1 MSEPASDTIATTNI
15 VSIAKPYK
23 LQFEQAQDSWV
34 LLYPEGMVKLNGP
47 AGEILKR
54 CDGVKN
60 ILAVIDELESAFD
73 QQGLQDDVLA
83 FMEIALEMQPATL
96 GRHYGCYVN

>member
-1 MSEPASDTIATTNI
+1 MNQPTPIDIDKSHIA
-15 VSIAKPYK
+15 SIAKPYR
-23 LQFEQAQDSWV
+23 LQFEDAQDSWV

-60 ILAVIDELESAFD
+60 IVTVVDELESAFD
-73 QQGLQDDVLA
+73 QQGLQKDVVA
-83 FMEIALEMQPATL
+83 FMEIALEKRWINLKTPTT
-96 GRHYGCYVN
+96 NES

>member
-1 MSEPASDTIATTNI
+1 MNEPTQADIDTTNI
-15 VSIAKPYK
+15 ASIAKPYK
-23 LQFEQAQDSWV
+23 LQFEDAQDSWV

-60 ILAVIDELESAFD
+60 IAAVIDELEKAFD
-73 QQGLQDDVLA
+73 QQGLQKDVVA
-83 FMEIALEMQPATL
+83 FMEIALEKRWVSLNAATAS
-96 GRHYGCYVN
+96 

>member
-1 MSEPASDTIATTNI
+1 MNQSASADIDTSKIA
-15 VSIAKPYK
+15 SIAKPYK
-23 LQFEQAQDSWV
+23 LQFEDAQDSWV

-60 ILAVIDELESAFD
+60 ILAIIDELESAFD
-73 QQGLQDDVLA
+73 QKDLQKDVVG
-83 FMEIALEMQPATL
+83 FIEIALEKQWIDLTSATSTS
-96 GRHYGCYVN
+96 

>member
-1 MSEPASDTIATTNI
+1 MTQPTSADIDTTDIA
-15 VSIAKPYK
+15 SIAKPYR
-23 LQFEQAQDSWV
+23 LQFEDAQESWV

-60 ILAVIDELESAFD
+60 IVAVIDELENAFD
-73 QQGLQDDVLA
+73 QQGLQKDVVA
-83 FMEIALEMQPATL
+83 FMEIALEKRWIDLNKSPENAS
-96 GRHYGCYVN
+96 